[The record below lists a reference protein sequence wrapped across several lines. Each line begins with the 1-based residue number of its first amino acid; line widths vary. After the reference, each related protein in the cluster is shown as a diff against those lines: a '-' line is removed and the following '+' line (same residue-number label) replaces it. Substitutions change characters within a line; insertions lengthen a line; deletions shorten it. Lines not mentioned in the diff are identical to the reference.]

1 MRSPL
6 HKVQTSTCF
15 RVQNKFLRAS
25 AITLTVALLQGV
37 SAGLTT
43 AWADGCFGN
52 HDYCVV
58 SYGDD
63 LWIIENQHT
72 LRSAVAEANVS
83 TRATNVIGFADS
95 LFGISRDSSGQVTA
109 STASSA
115 NPVVITL
122 ESTLEV
128 RSNLTITAPELGNSA
143 PILTIKKGV
152 SIGSGEPLIAINSPN
167 QAEIQV
173 EGADTQVKIE
183 NITIDS
189 NSNPNFGSGT
199 RSEPGVAI
207 EVNQTIV
214 TTPEGDA
221 TFTPELVIK
230 DSQIINSVSKTGGA
244 AITSS
249 GDVRIEGSTLT
260 GNSAITPDGGAA
272 TNGGAIKAEG
282 TVTVLGSALNMNTA
296 TGDGGAIAASSVIV
310 ALDDRG
316 VMSQLDINSA
326 QGNGGA
332 ISASG
337 DVSVTQAQISNNRSG
352 QAAQSE
358 DTFVVSSTGG
368 NGGAINSAGNVTIT
382 DSVVSENSAS
392 GSGSLSASGDGG
404 AIFAAQS
411 VTVLGSTIS
420 SNTADGSGGA
430 ISAQNV
436 IMGATTNA
444 TEISSNYASSNGG
457 AISASESVTAISS
470 SVELEIQ
477 TVLDDNWSESS
488 GGAISASG
496 SVELHRTQVTDSLS
510 QNHGGAIFAGG
521 NVIVEDSVLS
531 RNIAGGWYDGSEI
544 PFSTPSGGDGGA
556 IYTDSSVTVLNSTL
570 ELNQALEGYES
581 WEGGSGGAIFSGSSV
596 SVNGSALNANS
607 ADYDGGAINAW
618 GTVTVENSTF
628 GAVEILNPD
637 FNPVVR
643 IEENLY
649 RDTRQTIDNPD
660 FNPQITEPNPD
671 YNINVPQNLPNPNYG
686 LEIMGWVP
694 NPDCNLYPEYLDY
707 DGQCFF
713 MGTDRGDGQPIR
725 YPLQVS
731 GLVIDTQETEPNPDY
746 DSQETITYLLDQ
758 SKPLDWRSTITNPA
772 YSPDEF
778 IEILQ
783 ITGEPKDEREYI
795 DLGNNAGQSG
805 GAIFNNGSLSVSEST
820 FVNNFSWTSGGA
832 IYLENYEYDGGEDTP
847 PPANS
852 SISNSSFSHNF
863 SKDSSGGA
871 LYIDN
876 QLMNIESTEFFAN
889 SSYEEGGAIGAR
901 DSDINIQSSSFLLN
915 QSLDNDGGALDVTNT
930 QLNISDTHY
939 FGNQAADD
947 GGAIYST
954 TLVTVVDGSFVSNEA
969 SDNGGAIDA
978 DIVRLARVTFESNT
992 ALTGDGGAINLG
1004 NDGQSLILNSIFLD
1018 NTAPEG
1024 LGGALRGSSWM
1035 LFNDLIGNEAS
1046 QGSAVALTGTI
1057 ATMLVGNLLQASPA
1071 SEESLCTLPFWNSP
1085 DNIATDESCFG
1096 DLYTNGTVER
1106 PSSLSSDSPIDRESM
1121 GITASLYTDPTT
1133 GFVQQTTL
1141 PLSNN
1146 ALRTF
1151 AQARLGDYQ
1160 STPIFLEKSDELQA
1174 LTDAISYLNTFDPQ
1188 TDHDPDFAFCPDLNN
1203 FYNQCWSDLNS
1214 ETRGLQATF
1223 SDADADAL
1231 NIEYI
1236 YDLVGE
1242 AGTFLSENLPI
1253 DSEQMNR
1260 SSSLLWTPGAVQ
1272 IALDLVQD
1280 NDAPTNNL
1288 ENQENLS
1295 RQQDTVINRLSAR
1308 DNLVSELEK
1317 ELEKQKLAA
1326 KLAKKLA
1333 AAQRAAERAAKL
1345 KNLKLKMESTKAR
1358 GIALKEKQSWIILM
1372 RNFIL

>member
-15 RVQNKFLRAS
+15 RVHSKFLRAS
-25 AITLTVALLQGV
+25 AITLTIALLQGV

-63 LWIIENQHT
+63 LSIIENQHT

-128 RSNLTITAPELGNSA
+128 RSNLTITAPDLGNSA
-143 PILTIKKGV
+143 PILTIKRGV
-152 SIGSGEPLIAINSPN
+152 STGSGEPLIAINSPN

-221 TFTPELVIK
+221 TLTPELVIK

-249 GDVRIEGSTLT
+249 GDVRVEGSTLT

-272 TNGGAIKAEG
+272 TNGGAINAEG

-358 DTFVVSSTGG
+358 DTYVVSSTGG

-430 ISAQNV
+430 INAQSV
-436 IMGATTNA
+436 IMGATTTA

-470 SVELEIQ
+470 SAELEIH

-531 RNIAGGWYDGSEI
+531 RNIAGGWYDLS
-544 PFSTPSGGDGGA
+544 PTPEPTSIGGDGGA
-556 IYTDSSVTVLNSTL
+556 IYADSSVTVLNSTL
-570 ELNQALEGYES
+570 ELNQALEGFIS
-581 WEGGSGGAIFSGSSV
+581 LEGGNGGAIFSWSAT

-607 ADYDGGAINAW
+607 ADYHGGAIRAW
-618 GTVTVENSTF
+618 GPVTVENSTF

-637 FNPVVR
+637 FNPVVS
-643 IEENLY
+643 IEENLD

-671 YNINVPQNLPNPNYG
+671 YNIDVPQNRPNPNYG

-746 DSQETITYLLDQ
+746 DSRETITYLLDQ
-758 SKPLDWRSTITNPA
+758 SKPLDWRSLITNPA

-805 GAIFNNGSLSVSEST
+805 GAIFNNGSLYVSEST

-832 IYLENYEYDGGEDTP
+832 IYLENYGYGEEIP
-847 PPANS
+847 PLANS

-876 QLMNIESTEFFAN
+876 QLMNIEGTEFFAN

-901 DSDINIQSSSFLLN
+901 DSELNIQSSSFLLN
-915 QSLDNDGGALDVTNT
+915 ESLDNDGGALDVSDT
-930 QLNISDTHY
+930 QLTISDTHY
-939 FGNQAADD
+939 FGNRAADD
-947 GGAIYST
+947 GGAIFST

-978 DIVRLARVTFESNT
+978 DIVRFARVTFESNT

-1004 NDGQSLILNSIFLD
+1004 NDGQSLILNSSFLN

-1035 LFNDLIGNEAS
+1035 LFNDLIDNEAS
-1046 QGSAVALTGTI
+1046 QGGAVALTGTI
-1057 ATMLVGNLLQASPA
+1057 GTMLVGNLLQASRT
-1071 SEESLCTLPFWNSP
+1071 SEGSLCTLPFWNSP

-1106 PSSLSSDSPIDRESM
+1106 PSSLSSDNPIDRESM
-1121 GITASLYTDPTT
+1121 AITASLYTDPST
-1133 GFVQQTTL
+1133 GFVQSTTL
-1141 PLSNN
+1141 LLSNN
-1146 ALRTF
+1146 ALRIF
-1151 AQARLGDYQ
+1151 AQTQLEDYQ
-1160 STPIFLEKSDELQA
+1160 STPIFLEKSEELQA
-1174 LTDAISYLNTFDPQ
+1174 LTDAISYLNTFYPQ
-1188 TDHDPDFAFCPDLNN
+1188 TDHNPDFAFCPDINN
-1203 FYNQCWSDLNS
+1203 FYNECWSALNS
-1214 ETRGLQATF
+1214 EEQRLQATF
-1223 SDADADAL
+1223 SEADVDAL
-1231 NIEYI
+1231 NIEYLS
-1236 YDLVGE
+1236 DLVGE

-1272 IALDLVQD
+1272 IAMDLVQN

-1288 ENQENLS
+1288 ENQENLN
-1295 RQQDTVINRLSAR
+1295 RQQDLITNRLSTQ
-1308 DNLVSELEK
+1308 DNVVSELEK

-1345 KNLKLKMESTKAR
+1345 TNLKLKMESTKAR